1 MTKKRV
7 LDFCLY
13 AVIAMGLVF
22 FIVWGALHLRTPRS
36 EIIGKWGGLAVNTLI
51 VFGYTI
57 RNNPRSRKVL
67 SFWALIIV
75 ILFVHLLFF
84 SLVLEASEQ
93 WKLGWWV
100 LVAPIEYLLIGLAL
114 GLVRPHR
121 RSHSN

>member
-1 MTKKRV
+1 
-7 LDFCLY
+7 
-13 AVIAMGLVF
+13 
-22 FIVWGALHLRTPRS
+22 
-36 EIIGKWGGLAVNTLI
+36 LAVNTLI